1 MARAVFLALLASG
14 CASVQGTSCG
24 DSYEAGRAD
33 AMFGRQAN
41 VDAYARACP
50 QASAADY
57 LAGWRIGASETSF
70 RQPN

>member
-1 MARAVFLALLASG
+1 MRLLFLVLIGG
-14 CASVQGTSCG
+14 CASVQGGSCG
-24 DSYEAGRAD
+24 DPYEAGRAE
-33 AMFGRQAN
+33 ATFGRQASA
-41 VDAYARACP
+41 DAYARACP

>member
-1 MARAVFLALLASG
+1 MRLLFLVLIGG
-14 CASVQGTSCG
+14 CASVQGGSCG
-24 DSYEAGRAD
+24 DPYEVGRAE
-33 AMFGRQAN
+33 AMFGRQASA
-41 VDAYARACP
+41 DAYARACP